1 VAETFFQVQMQRHT
15 ADYDNSKTWQRADVQ
30 NLIDRVEA
38 AFRSW
43 HQIREEPAAQAYL
56 ISLLGSP
63 KG

>member
-1 VAETFFQVQMQRHT
+1 MQRHT